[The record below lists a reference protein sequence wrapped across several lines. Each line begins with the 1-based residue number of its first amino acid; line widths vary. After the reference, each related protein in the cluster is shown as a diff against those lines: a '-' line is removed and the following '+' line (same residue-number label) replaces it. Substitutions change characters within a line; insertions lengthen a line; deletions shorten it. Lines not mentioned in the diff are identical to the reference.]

1 MVGQSVYDQ
10 DEFQHFITIL
20 YDEKTTVT
28 TATKFT
34 EYENQIKS
42 FKAGGSTN
50 FVAVFQYIER
60 LVKQNQSMTDISII
74 FFTDGCD
81 TCNNMS
87 VILDSLEK
95 LKKVIAKQSI
105 VSRFL
110 TIGFT
115 SEHDAT
121 FLNRIAQA
129 GTDLGNFFY
138 VNTSA
143 QNYPD

>member
-34 EYENQIKS
+34 EDENQIKS

-138 VNTSA
+138 VNTSD